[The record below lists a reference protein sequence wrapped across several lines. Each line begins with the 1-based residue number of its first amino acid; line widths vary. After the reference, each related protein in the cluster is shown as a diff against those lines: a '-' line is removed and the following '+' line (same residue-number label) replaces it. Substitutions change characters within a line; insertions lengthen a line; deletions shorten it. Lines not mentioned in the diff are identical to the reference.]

1 MMVSPRPNM
10 KPTWTPAAMNRDT
23 KPIRSH
29 PSTISTAPTSMVRA
43 AERAAKRS
51 GSPRASG
58 ATIAAEMAAV
68 EEVGLTIS
76 WRQVPN
82 RA

>member
-10 KPTWTPAAMNRDT
+10 KPTWTPAAMKRDT
-23 KPIRSH
+23 KPIRSS
-29 PSTISTAPTSMVRA
+29 PSTISMARA
-43 AERAAKRS
+43 AARAAKRA
-51 GSPRASG
+51 GSPAATG

>member
-1 MMVSPRPNM
+1 M
-10 KPTWTPAAMNRDT
+10 KPTWTPAAMKRDT
-23 KPIRSH
+23 KPIRSR
-29 PSTISTAPTSMVRA
+29 PSAIRTTPTSMARA
-43 AERAAKRS
+43 AEAAANRS
-51 GSPRASG
+51 GSPRATG

-82 RA
+82 RP

>member
-1 MMVSPRPNM
+1 M
-10 KPTWTPAAMNRDT
+10 A
-23 KPIRSH
+23 
-29 PSTISTAPTSMVRA
+29 RA
-43 AERAAKRS
+43 AEATAKRS
-51 GSPRASG
+51 GSPAATG

-82 RA
+82 RP